1 MQLYYYLEANG
12 LLDLPNEEAASF
24 AAAATA
30 KNANAADVRTYFR
43 EQQLWYWSDPQSMAG
58 AIQAAISGGQL
69 PTELEVALGELWSSL
84 FGQSATV
91 LLTATNLEIS
101 KRIHEGINALVAL
114 QVISEI
120 QKNAFYDLAG
130 GLLFAN
136 TTAADVQQAKDDKA
150 AQDAAAAAE
159 EARIEAEAALRQKWD
174 EAMITAGADEA
185 FYNGDEAA
193 LVIAINAAVATMG

>member
-136 TTAADVQQAKDDKA
+136 TTAADVQQAKDNKA
-150 AQDAAAAAE
+150 EQDAAEQAE
-159 EARIEAEAALRQKWD
+159 NQRLENEIALRDKWS
-174 EAMITAGADEA
+174 EALANTNADEA

>member
-30 KNANAADVRTYFR
+30 KDASAADVRTYFR

-91 LLTATNLEIS
+91 LLTATNLDIS
-101 KRIHEGINALVAL
+101 KRIHEGITALVAL

-136 TTAADVQQAKDDKA
+136 TTAADVQQAKDNKA
-150 AQDAAAAAE
+150 EQDAAEQAE
-159 EARIEAEAALRQKWD
+159 NQRLENEIALRDKWS
-174 EAMITAGADEA
+174 EALANTNADDA

-193 LVIAINAAVATMG
+193 LVVAINAAVATME